1 MLRAAQA
8 PVGGPFV
15 AVGRAPWAA
24 AAMLGIALM
33 ASGCAGGGFS
43 LAKAEVDPT
52 ILTGSVGASGAVA
65 KGDDQS
71 DQITIRNAVSA
82 VDVESLGGGSVP
94 WANPQTGA
102 RGAISNLVEEKE
114 GRSLC
119 RRFTTSRERFD
130 GVGVYKGEVC
140 MVAPGAWA
148 VQAFQPL

>member
-8 PVGGPFV
+8 LFEGPFV
-15 AVGRAPWAA
+15 AGKRLPTGAVAV
-24 AAMLGIALM
+24 LGVALL

-52 ILTGSVGASGAVA
+52 ILTGSVSPQGTAA

-71 DQITIRNAVSA
+71 DQLTIRNAVSA
-82 VDVESLGGGSVP
+82 ADLEGLKGGSVP

-114 GRSLC
+114 GSSLC
-119 RRFTTSRERFD
+119 RSFTTSRERFD
-130 GVGVYKGEVC
+130 GVGVFKGEVC

>member
-8 PVGGPFV
+8 LFEGPFV
-15 AVGRAPWAA
+15 AGKRLPTRALAVI
-24 AAMLGIALM
+24 GIALM

-52 ILTGSVGASGAVA
+52 ILTGSVNPQGTAA

-71 DQITIRNAVSA
+71 DQLTIRNAVSA
-82 VDVESLGGGSVP
+82 ADLEGLKGGSVP

-102 RGAISNLVEEKE
+102 RGAISNLVEAKE

-119 RRFTTSRERFD
+119 RSFTTSRERFD
-130 GVGVYKGEVC
+130 GVGVFKGEVC